1 MKRWTLALAF
11 AAAAFVVVGCSAEEP
26 KATPKDKENIDKIL
40 KEGIGAPQD
49 AQGGAQP
56 GTAAPPDQTDP

>member
-1 MKRWTLALAF
+1 MKRWTLALALGF
-11 AAAAFVVVGCSAEEP
+11 ATVALVGCSAEEP
-26 KATPKDKENIDKIL
+26 KATPKDKENIDKIM

-56 GTAAPPDQTDP
+56 GTAAPPDQSDP